1 MSKKI
6 DNAQI
11 AFVAAIDARLV
22 VAQSRNVS
30 SSNYLK
36 LSAMRDAFATSAE
49 LCAVFMQNKIDA
61 TIFDRAIYAIE
72 KAVKFSAQ
80 IVNHKVALNNV
91 MMYCAFR
98 TAINAHVNRTTLHLS
113 DIVACCSSSI
123 KVDDARKSIV
133 YQNSKHV
140 DDSTVKAQH
149 QSSLDALRMLNIIKE
164 RSDKRNEYDV
174 NMNALAK
181 ALCDKLAIAYEQIA
195 LEDETIE
202 ETV

>member
-6 DNAQI
+6 DNAQT
-11 AFVAAIDARLV
+11 AYVAAIDTRLA
-22 VAQSRNVS
+22 VALSRNVS
-30 SSNYLK
+30 ATNAIK
-36 LSAMRDAFATSAE
+36 LTNMRDAFATSSE
-49 LCAVFMQNKIDA
+49 LCALFVNNKIDA
-61 TIFDRAIYAIE
+61 SIFERAIYALE

-80 IVNHKVALNNV
+80 LVNHKVAHNNV

-133 YQNSKHV
+133 YQNAKHV

-149 QSSLDALRMLNIIKE
+149 QSSLDALRMLNIISE
-164 RSDKRNEYDV
+164 RKDKRNEYDV

-181 ALCDKLAIAYEQIA
+181 ALCDKLAISYEQI
-195 LEDETIE
+195 E
-202 ETV
+202 EVAEVEEATA